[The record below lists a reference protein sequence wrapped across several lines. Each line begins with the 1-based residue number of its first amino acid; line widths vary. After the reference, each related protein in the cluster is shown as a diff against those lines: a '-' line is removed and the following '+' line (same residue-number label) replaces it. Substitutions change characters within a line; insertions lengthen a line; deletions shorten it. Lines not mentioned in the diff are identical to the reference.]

1 MNRRK
6 TITLVDFIA
15 AFMML
20 AICVNLVLRMFD
32 QSLVKSISVIIICM
46 LLNHLFSIEI
56 KEINLADVDY
66 RNWNL
71 QQNFISEVTFMTLMT
86 LAICVLTQA
95 FVRIADV
102 NLDKAIMLSIIL
114 QIISLVVLKIIKCR
128 SSCKTEQEVK
138 A

>member
-15 AFMML
+15 TFMML

-86 LAICVLTQA
+86 LAICVLTQTFA
-95 FVRIADV
+95 RIADV

>member
-1 MNRRK
+1 
-6 TITLVDFIA
+6 
-15 AFMML
+15 MML

-56 KEINLADVDY
+56 KEINLDDVDY

-71 QQNFISEVTFMTLMT
+71 QQNFISEVAFMTLMT
-86 LAICVLTQA
+86 LAICALTQTFA
-95 FVRIADV
+95 RIADV

-128 SSCKTEQEVK
+128 SSYKTEQEVK

>member
-32 QSLVKSISVIIICM
+32 QSLVKSISIIIIYM

-56 KEINLADVDY
+56 KKINLGDIDY
-66 RNWNL
+66 RKWSL
-71 QQNFISEVTFMTLMT
+71 QQNFVSEVTFMTLMT
-86 LAICVLTQA
+86 LAICALTQT
-95 FVRIADV
+95 FSRIADV
-102 NLDKAIMLSIIL
+102 NLDKAILLSIIL
-114 QIISLVVLKIIKCR
+114 QIISLLVLKIIKHR
-128 SSCKTEQEVK
+128 SSYKNEQEI
-138 A
+138 